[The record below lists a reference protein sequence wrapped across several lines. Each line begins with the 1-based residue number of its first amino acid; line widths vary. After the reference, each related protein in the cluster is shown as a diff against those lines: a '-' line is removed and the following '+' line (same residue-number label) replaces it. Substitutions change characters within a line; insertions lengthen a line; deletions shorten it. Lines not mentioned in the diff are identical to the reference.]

1 MVKRPVPLEAGET
14 VCPSCGA
21 GIKAI
26 PSAKRRRVQCPKCRE
41 VVVLE
46 SDARKES
53 ETESPSPPTK
63 STDTSA
69 ASATEAAA
77 AAAAEARDRID
88 LLESRVELL
97 EAALAGAM
105 AAAHAANLPS
115 IQRKLMWITTA
126 SGQSPAYSD
135 EQDRALTYNLAGVRA
150 QTIKIQTPPGDAGA
164 WAHAEWFKAIFE
176 RAGWTVHGPEEML
189 PHTPISGLT
198 LAIPDLPVSKD
209 TAETYLAMK
218 AAGFEPN
225 AILDPSPRDATD
237 RTILALTLPSGRAV

>member
-1 MVKRPVPLEAGET
+1 MVKRSAPLEAGET

-46 SDARKES
+46 SDSRKEI
-53 ETESPSPPTK
+53 ETDLPLSPKP
-63 STDTSA
+63 DTTNPA
-69 ASATEAAA
+69 NTEAR
-77 AAAAEARDRID
+77 ERID

-105 AAAHAANLPS
+105 AAAHTANLPS
-115 IQRKLMWITTA
+115 IQRKLMWITTGT
-126 SGQSPAYSD
+126 GQSPAYSS
-135 EQDRALTYNLAGVRA
+135 EQDRALTYNLAGVRS
-150 QTIKIQTPPGDAGA
+150 QTIQIRTPAGDPDAR
-164 WAHAEWFKAIFE
+164 AHAEWFKAIFE
-176 RAGWTVHGPEEML
+176 RAGWIVEGPEEIL

-218 AAGFEPN
+218 AAGFETN
-225 AILDPSPRDATD
+225 AILDPTPRDETN
-237 RTILALTLPSGRAV
+237 RTTLALTLPSGRAV